1 MKNKQITV
9 LFIALINVFSFQV
22 MAQKKKVN
30 AAQSKSSYAS
40 YEKYIDENNDA
51 HLKEFM
57 ELIAIPSISSIPTNK
72 PDVEKAADWIV
83 NKLKAIGMTTVT
95 TLPTSGNPVVYGSWD
110 KAPGKPTVLIYA
122 HYDVQPVKELECT
135 IPHEKLH
142 SLINKYLIT

>member
-1 MKNKQITV
+1 MRIKPITF
-9 LFIALINVFSFQV
+9 LLIALINVFSFQLS
-22 MAQKKKVN
+22 AQKTK
-30 AAQSKSSYAS
+30 AKSEQVKSLLSS

-57 ELIAIPSISSIPTNK
+57 ELIAIPSISSIPSNK
-72 PDVEKAADWIV
+72 PDVERAATWIV
-83 NKLKAIGMTTVT
+83 NKMKSIGITTT
-95 TLPTSGNPVVYGSWD
+95 QTIPTGGHPVVYGSWE

-142 SLINKYLIT
+142 SLINKY